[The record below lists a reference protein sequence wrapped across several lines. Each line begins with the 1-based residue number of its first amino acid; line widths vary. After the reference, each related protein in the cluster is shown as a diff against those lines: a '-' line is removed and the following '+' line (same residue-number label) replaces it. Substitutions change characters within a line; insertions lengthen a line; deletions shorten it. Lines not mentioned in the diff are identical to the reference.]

1 MVSGATSFV
10 WQPLSIPYLA
20 VGLLCL
26 VAAISA
32 GLIRGDRAV
41 RIGLIGTTATVVPWG
56 LGTAA
61 AICAV
66 EQTTAA
72 RLYQLANGPMTLIG
86 PSLLLIL
93 LSVSGQLDRYR
104 WYARVAIGTGVVL
117 ALVTWVTPLVLADAV
132 KIPSGIWYPRAGV
145 LMWMHSTQIVGWPV
159 MGLVIAWRAWP
170 PRHRPS
176 MLRYLAILPAMTMVG
191 TADTL
196 LAYGLG
202 GIYPLAWVPGF
213 FGGMVCLHLLFRT
226 ELLRAKGVERAAVIE
241 LLSTLLAGVAIAAVV
256 WLATTRMSVQPV
268 VVALLTA
275 PLWGVALLF
284 TWMTPRSRAPTPA
297 NVYEHVLEELAHD
310 CSTGGPVAER
320 LAILWSQHASLGEVK
335 LRLDVDTYDPE
346 VRAWLLSLDAPAMR
360 AEVPTM
366 RLGNRRA
373 AVEAMFAGGR
383 AAVVVPVIDRGELIA
398 VVEAEAA
405 VPRTLRDAE
414 RVFLFDSAQLVGHA
428 LTYDRLARDA
438 QAAVT
443 SAREVELANVLAAH
457 YRPLQEDERGP
468 WRVAVEHR
476 PSRHP
481 GGLGWSWAPLS
492 EGKVAAMIAEA
503 EPQGVAGALVIAA
516 LQGAFAAQ
524 SRVAS
529 RAEGEGSGNPCS
541 AGELLAALHET
552 VRELGR
558 RALVVVL
565 DSQARTMTW
574 ASAGHRGAA
583 IVTEETALLL
593 ADVPDVADV
602 ADVADEAAAPAAPDG
617 TGAEPGRLAEGSVA
631 LPPGALVVLLS
642 STVLAAPGL
651 RGALAGGYQRGL
663 GLAKQL
669 VDGAAGEQSAPER
682 DLLAI
687 ELAERA

>member
-20 VGLLCL
+20 VGIVCL
-26 VAAISA
+26 AAAISA

-41 RIGLIGTTATVVPWG
+41 RIGLVGTTAAVVPWG

-104 WYARVAIGTGVVL
+104 WYARIAVSTGVVL
-117 ALVTWVTPLVLADAV
+117 ALVTWVTPLVLAGAV

-145 LMWMHSTQIVGWPV
+145 LMWLHSSQIVGWPV

-170 PRHRPS
+170 ARHRPS

-202 GIYPLAWVPGF
+202 GVYPLAWLPGL
-213 FGGMVCLHLLFRT
+213 FGGVVSLHLLFRT
-226 ELLRAKGVERAAVIE
+226 ELLRAKGVERSAVIE
-241 LLSTLLAGVAIAAVV
+241 LVGTMLAVLAIALVV

-275 PLWGVALLF
+275 PLWGVVLLI
-284 TWMTPRSRAPTPA
+284 TWMTPRSPEPTPA
-297 NVYEHVLEELAHD
+297 NIYEHVLEELAHD
-310 CSTGGPVAER
+310 CSEGGPVAER
-320 LAILWSQHASLGEVK
+320 LASLWGQHASLCEVK
-335 LRLDVDTYDPE
+335 LRLDVESYDPD
-346 VRAWLLSLDAPAMR
+346 VRAWLLTLEAPAMR
-360 AEVPTM
+360 VEVPTM
-366 RLGNRRA
+366 RLGHRRA
-373 AVEAMFAGGR
+373 AVEAMFAAGR

-405 VPRTLRDAE
+405 VQRTLRDAE
-414 RVFLFDSAQLVGHA
+414 RVLLFDSAQLVGQA

-457 YRPLQEDERGP
+457 YRPLQEDERGA

-476 PSRHP
+476 ASRHP
-481 GGLGWSWAPLS
+481 GGIGWSWAPLPD
-492 EGKVAAMIAEA
+492 GKVAAMIAEA

-524 SRVAS
+524 SRVAK
-529 RAEGEGSGNPCS
+529 APDGGERCASD
-541 AGELLAALHET
+541 LLAAMRET
-552 VRELGR
+552 VRDLGR

-565 DSQARTMTW
+565 DSQTRKMTW

-583 IVTEETALLL
+583 IVTEHTAELLMD
-593 ADVPDVADV
+593 APGPSSS
-602 ADVADEAAAPAAPDG
+602 EAQGQVELGEA
-617 TGAEPGRLAEGSVA
+617 A

-642 STVLAAPGL
+642 STVLAAAGV
-651 RGALAGGYQRGL
+651 RGALVGGYPRGL
-663 GLAKQL
+663 GLVKQL
-669 VDGAAGEQSAPER
+669 ADVAAAELSAPER

-687 ELAERA
+687 ELAERAR